1 MFLLTFPNIE
11 LIFFSIF
18 YNYINLI
25 FALASSPQTFAQQ
38 QQRQQQ
44 HNLYQQQQQSNNNR
58 MYPTNSSSSM
68 QMSNGVAGGY
78 HNSNNMSMGNQVL
91 QHHQTQQQH
100 HNMPGMSSP
109 HDSDAAM
116 ANAAAQLEQVTCC
129 FSPLYA
135 IIYRYLYEIIN
146 NCNIFF
152 FQQIRGLS
160 SSSSSSSSDSS
171 DSDCGSDSDDS
182 SDEEDDAGSHHPQH
196 QQQQQQTQHQM
207 HQLPNLMSALP
218 PMSTAAQYNRNTPSS
233 GYASNNSHT
242 NNNGAFTSDLL
253 QNDLQLSSNSSD
265 EDD

>member
-1 MFLLTFPNIE
+1 
-11 LIFFSIF
+11 
-18 YNYINLI
+18 
-25 FALASSPQTFAQQ
+25 
-38 QQRQQQ
+38 
-44 HNLYQQQQQSNNNR
+44 
-58 MYPTNSSSSM
+58 
-68 QMSNGVAGGY
+68 MSNGVAGGY

-116 ANAAAQLEQVTCC
+116 ANAAAQLEQ
-129 FSPLYA
+129 
-135 IIYRYLYEIIN
+135 
-146 NCNIFF
+146 
-152 FQQIRGLS
+152 QIRGLS

-196 QQQQQQTQHQM
+196 QQQQTQHQM